1 MLALEETVKTNPQA
15 AGVENLCQDLFNEW
29 LMDLNAQEKEIWL
42 WNSLVQMAKIKQRRP
57 AVV

>member
-1 MLALEETVKTNPQA
+1 MLVLEEAVKANPQA

-42 WNSLVQMAKIKQRRP
+42 WNSLVQMVKIKQRRLA
-57 AVV
+57 AV